1 MGGGHSKHDELI
13 EKKKVV
19 IIGFSF
25 GGRNLLKSLLHI
37 DPEGKRFEILI
48 LDKESHFECI
58 CTNYFG
64 LTEPEAFMKNA
75 VDFETVMKTVNK
87 NFVQFKQS

>member
-1 MGGGHSKHDELI
+1 MGGSHSKHDELI

-37 DPEGKRFEILI
+37 DPDGKRF
-48 LDKESHFECI
+48 
-58 CTNYFG
+58 
-64 LTEPEAFMKNA
+64 
-75 VDFETVMKTVNK
+75 
-87 NFVQFKQS
+87 

>member
-1 MGGGHSKHDELI
+1 MGGSHSKHDELI

-19 IIGFSF
+19 IVGFSF

-37 DPEGKRFEILI
+37 DPVGKRFEILI
-48 LDKESHFECI
+48 LDKESHFEFI

-75 VDFETVMKTVNK
+75 VPFETVMKSVKK
-87 NFVQFKQS
+87 NFV

>member
-1 MGGGHSKHDELI
+1 MNLL
-13 EKKKVV
+13 KKKVV

-37 DPEGKRFEILI
+37 DPEGKRFEILS
-48 LDKESHFECI
+48 LDKETHFEFI

-75 VDFETVMKTVNK
+75 VSFETVMKNVKK
-87 NFVQFKQS
+87 NFV

>member
-1 MGGGHSKHDELI
+1 MGGSHSKNDELI

-19 IIGFSF
+19 IVGFSF
-25 GGRNLLKSLLHI
+25 GGRALLKSLLHI
-37 DPEGKRFEILI
+37 DPDGKRFEILI
-48 LDKESHFECI
+48 LDKETHFEFI

-75 VDFETVMKTVNK
+75 VSYETVMKSVNK
-87 NFVQFKQS
+87 KFV

>member
-25 GGRNLLKSLLHI
+25 GGRGFLKYLLEI
-37 DPEGKRFEILI
+37 DPAGKRFEILI
-48 LDKESHFECI
+48 LDKESHFEFI
-58 CTNYFG
+58 CTARAG

-75 VDFETVMKTVNK
+75 VDF
-87 NFVQFKQS
+87 